1 MSNRFSC
8 TDMIG
13 HPAQLKPAKQ
23 IDNIAELDK
32 SAMRAW
38 QHMNKKRLFRG
49 SQQSHRR
56 KLRQGF

>member
-1 MSNRFSC
+1 
-8 TDMIG
+8 MIG